1 MLDPA
6 ATLRQRHRTIMETTA
21 HAAETGGVFASFT
34 DTLVPML
41 ETAVNT
47 TNGVLW
53 GYLLMY
59 LLIGAGLFFTVRLRF
74 VQFTSFRDQ
83 LRLTVASRENDG
95 AGISPFQALSV
106 SLASRIGTGNLAG
119 VAVAISLGGP
129 GAIFWMWIVA
139 LVGMATSFSESTLA
153 QLYKTRGPGGT
164 YRGGPAFYIA
174 RGLNMRWL
182 GIIFSFFLIYAFGLV
197 VNAVQSN
204 SIAQAMNEA
213 FEIPKTATGLV
224 IAAAT
229 GMVIFGGIR
238 SITRVAELLVP
249 LMAGAYMLVALYILA
264 TNFTEIPSVLAQII
278 RGAFGLEEAAGGAA
292 GGMTAALLNGVKRGL
307 FSNEAGM
314 GSAPNIAAAATPVP
328 NHPASQGF
336 VQAFGVFI
344 DTILVCTATAVMIIV
359 SGAHKMVDAEGNALE
374 GIAMTQQA
382 AAAFLGPFGTYF
394 IAIAVLLFAFT
405 TIIACYG
412 YAESGMAFLNQAEK
426 KQLTLLRVGVMLFVF
441 WGAGQSVAV
450 VFNAADM
457 AIGIMALFNL
467 VALALLSPVVAR
479 VARDYQTQRKAGK
492 TPNFSIS
499 DHAKIA
505 RGVDAEIW
513 K

>member
-1 MLDPA
+1 
-6 ATLRQRHRTIMETTA
+6 MEPTSN
-21 HAAETGGVFASFT
+21 AAEAGGVFASFANS
-34 DTLVPML
+34 LVTSI
-41 ETAVNT
+41 ENVVNT
-47 TNGVLW
+47 ANGILW

-59 LLIGAGLFFTVRLRF
+59 LLIGSGLFFTLRLGF
-74 VQFTSFRDQ
+74 IQFTNFREQ
-83 LRLTVASRENDG
+83 FRLTVASRGQDG
-95 AGISPFQALSV
+95 AGISPFQALAV

-129 GAIFWMWIVA
+129 GAIFWMWVVA
-139 LVGMATSFSESTLA
+139 LVGMATSFSEATLA
-153 QLYKTRGPGGT
+153 QLYKTRGPDGQ
-164 YRGGPAFYIA
+164 YRGGPAFYMA

-182 GIIFSFFLIYAFGLV
+182 GLIFSIFLVFAFGLV
-197 VNAVQSN
+197 VNGVQSN

-213 FEIPKTATGLV
+213 FDLPKTTTGILLAIATGV
-224 IAAAT
+224 
-229 GMVIFGGIR
+229 VIFGGIR
-238 SITRVAELLVP
+238 SITRVAEVLVP
-249 LMAGAYMLVALYILA
+249 FMAGAYIIVALYILA
-264 TNFTEIPSVLAQII
+264 TNFAEIPGVLLQIV

-344 DTILVCTATAVMIIV
+344 DTILVCTATAVMIIT

-382 AAAFLGPFGTYF
+382 AAAFLGPFGIYF
-394 IAIAVLLFAFT
+394 IAFAVLLFAFT

-412 YAESGMAFLNQAEK
+412 YAESGMAFL
-426 KQLTLLRVGVMLFVF
+426 KQTSKSRLNLLRLGVMLVVF

-457 AIGIMALFNL
+457 AIGIMALLNL
-467 VALALLSPVVAR
+467 FALALLSPIVVR
-479 VARDYQTQRKAGK
+479 VARDYQAQRKAGK

-499 DHAKIA
+499 EHAKIA
-505 RGVDAEIW
+505 RGVDADIW

>member
-1 MLDPA
+1 MDTTTNATEAGGGLA
-6 ATLRQRHRTIMETTA
+6 AFTT
-21 HAAETGGVFASFT
+21 S
-34 DTLVPML
+34 LVTSL
-41 ETAVNT
+41 ETVVNT

-59 LLIGAGLFFTVRLRF
+59 LLIGSGLFFTLRLGF
-74 VQFTSFRDQ
+74 IQFTNFREQ
-83 LRLTVASRENDG
+83 FRLTVASRSKDG
-95 AGISPFQALSV
+95 AGISPFQALAV

-139 LVGMATSFSESTLA
+139 LVGMATSFSEATLA
-153 QLYKTRGPGGT
+153 QLYKTRNPEGQ

-182 GIIFSFFLIYAFGLV
+182 GVVFSIFLVFSFGLV
-197 VNAVQSN
+197 VNGVQSN
-204 SIAQAMNEA
+204 SIAQAMNQA
-213 FEIPKTATGLV
+213 FDMPKQTTGILLAIATGV
-224 IAAAT
+224 
-229 GMVIFGGIR
+229 VIFGGIR
-238 SITRVAELLVP
+238 SITRVAEVLVP
-249 LMAGAYMLVALYILA
+249 FMAGAYILVAMYILG
-264 TNFTEIPSVLAQII
+264 TNFTEIPGVLLQIVH
-278 RGAFGLEEAAGGAA
+278 GAFGLEEAAGGAA

-328 NHPASQGF
+328 NHPASQGL

-359 SGAHKMVDAEGNALE
+359 SGAHKMVDADGNALE

-382 AAAFLGPFGTYF
+382 AAAFLGPFGIYF
-394 IAIAVLLFAFT
+394 IAFAVLLFAFT

-412 YAESGMAFLNQAEK
+412 YAESGMAFL
-426 KQLTLLRVGVMLFVF
+426 KQTSKTRMTVLRFGVMLVVF

-457 AIGIMALFNL
+457 AIGIMALLNL
-467 VALALLSPVVAR
+467 FALALLSPVVAR
-479 VARDYQTQRKAGK
+479 VARDYREQRKAGK
-492 TPNFSIS
+492 TPTFRIS
-499 DHAKIA
+499 EHAAIA
-505 RGVDAEIW
+505 RGVDADIW

>member
-1 MLDPA
+1 MS
-6 ATLRQRHRTIMETTA
+6 ISS
-21 HAAETGGVFASFT
+21 AETAAPTGALNQITASALDWT
-34 DTLVPML
+34 NTI
-41 ETAVNT
+41 VNQM
-47 TNGVLW
+47 NGILW

-59 LLIGAGLFFTVRLRF
+59 LLLGIGAYLTLRLRF
-74 VQFTSFRDQ
+74 IQIVNFKEQI
-83 LRLTVASRENDG
+83 RLTMVARSADD
-95 AGISPFQALSV
+95 AGISPFQALAV

-139 LVGMATSFSESTLA
+139 LLGMATSFAEAALA
-153 QLYKTRGPGGT
+153 QLYKTRDDSGH

-174 RGLNMRWL
+174 RGLNMPWL
-182 GIIFSFFLIYAFGLV
+182 GALSSVFLIFAFGLV

-204 SIAQAMNEA
+204 SIAQAMHRA
-213 FEIPKTATGLV
+213 FEVPEILSGVLL
-224 IAAAT
+224 AAAT
-229 GMVIFGGIR
+229 GLVIFGGIR
-238 SITRVAELLVP
+238 AITRVASLLVP
-249 LMAGAYMLVALYILA
+249 FMAGAYILVALYVLL
-264 TNFTEIPSVLAQII
+264 TNAADVPGALVQIVK
-278 RGAFGLEEAAGGAA
+278 GAFGLQEAAGGAA

-328 NHPASQGF
+328 HHPASQGF

-344 DTILVCTATAVMIIV
+344 DTILVCTATAVMIIL
-359 SGAHKMVDAEGNALE
+359 SGADKMVDADGNTLE

-412 YAESGMAFLNQAEK
+412 YAESGMVFLK
-426 KQLTLLRVGVMLFVF
+426 KDGPKALGLLRVFLLLFLI
-441 WGAGQSVAV
+441 WGAVQSVGV

-457 AIGIMALFNL
+457 SIGLMALLNL
-467 VALALLSPVVAR
+467 VALALLSPVVIR
-479 VARDYQTQRKAGK
+479 LARDYQAQRKAGQ
-492 TPNFSIS
+492 TPSFHIT
-499 DHAKIA
+499 DHPDLAK
-505 RGVDAEIW
+505 GVDAQIW